1 VSNDVRQM
9 QATMRNRALT
19 RAAYGGSARAS
30 SRTGSTASDV
40 EGEETL
46 RDTIPLWLAASV
58 TVVVALPFS
67 LWLGNYSLPIWV
79 SFIVWAQYF
88 VLGAK
93 PAVLRTIVPAF
104 LLGVMGATALVTAY
118 SLAAATLVDLGV
130 VAANDVAMFLVFF
143 VGFCALIYGMRF
155 APITQ
160 RGTLPFFNGV
170 SMMLAVYFT
179 GAFADAAPAGINAHL
194 LPAVA
199 GLGAVLAGLLGAF
212 LGWFNVALMFRR
224 PDGGALS
231 SRP

>member
-1 VSNDVRQM
+1 M
-9 QATMRNRALT
+9 
-19 RAAYGGSARAS
+19 
-30 SRTGSTASDV
+30 
-40 EGEETL
+40 
-46 RDTIPLWLAASV
+46 RDTIPLWLAAAV

-93 PAVLRTIVPAF
+93 PAVLQTIVPAF
-104 LLGVMGATALVTAY
+104 LLGVIGATALVTAY
-118 SLAAATLVDLGV
+118 SLAAAMLIDLRV
-130 VAANDVAMFLVFF
+130 TAANDVAMFLVFF

-179 GAFADAAPAGINAHL
+179 GAFADAAPPGINAHL

-199 GLGAVLAGLLGAF
+199 GLGAALAGLLGAF

-224 PDGGALS
+224 PASGALS